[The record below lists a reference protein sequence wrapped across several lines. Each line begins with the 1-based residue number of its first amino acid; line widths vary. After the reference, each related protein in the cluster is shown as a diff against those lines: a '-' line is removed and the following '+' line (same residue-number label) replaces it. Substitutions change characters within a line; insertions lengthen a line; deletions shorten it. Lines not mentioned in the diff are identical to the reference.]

1 MSRFRGEYATEWE
14 QTAAAV
20 KEAAG
25 NRCVRCGHPSGDR
38 MFIVKDIDEAIG
50 YESHCNAAV
59 ALMHDGR
66 HRVLM
71 YADCGEHCT
80 HERDRKLRVL
90 TVHHLDGHKANDAWW
105 NLLALCQ
112 VCHLQIQAK
121 LIPERPFLF
130 KHSAWFVPYVCGFY
144 AHYYG
149 GVSITREEAEAEP
162 DRWLRMGQPWLYEG
176 NGSV

>member
-1 MSRFRGEYATEWE
+1 MSRFRGEYATAWE

-25 NRCVRCGHPSGDR
+25 NRCVRCGHPNGDR
-38 MFIVKDIDEAIG
+38 MVTQVEWFAGEGDDRRRDIRPCTDECSHPKDG
-50 YESHCNAAV
+50 
-59 ALMHDGR
+59 
-66 HRVLM
+66 
-71 YADCGEHCT
+71 
-80 HERDRKLRVL
+80 KLRVL

-121 LIPERPFLF
+121 LIPERPFMF
-130 KHSAWFVPYVCGFY
+130 AHSAWFVPYVCGFY

-149 GVSITREEAEAEP
+149 GESITREQAEADP
-162 DRWLRMGQPWLYEG
+162 DRWLRLGQPWLYG
-176 NGSV
+176 DR